1 MFPTDISPAVFPIPI
16 VVGAADRMMT
26 QGDIQF
32 EVPGLSRNRPDA
44 PMFKSVALN
53 RHIMVMTAG
62 DAGFQTEA
70 VEYLWR
76 ATENS
81 RGNTTGGW
89 SYFPVH
95 TVAQKYLEFC
105 DSRRRRATD
114 SILAPYGLNA
124 ETFAEKQQQLSQD
137 FVRWVLNEVEAT
149 RREIGDPIIIC
160 GLDITGAH
168 VYYCDGVNSSPSD
181 SIGFCCIGSGG
192 KHARS
197 EFILGN
203 HSRFDRLEHTLLL
216 AYTAKRRA
224 EKAPGVGRETD
235 MFVIEP
241 RGRRFLNY
249 AELQSL
255 ERIYLK
261 MQRSQDAA
269 FRKAK
274 EETARYVA
282 QIIAA
287 EATAAPAVLP
297 DANQPPQAPIE
308 TSSSG
313 DQT

>member
-1 MFPTDISPAVFPIPI
+1 
-16 VVGAADRMMT
+16 
-26 QGDIQF
+26 
-32 EVPGLSRNRPDA
+32 
-44 PMFKSVALN
+44 
-53 RHIMVMTAG
+53 
-62 DAGFQTEA
+62 
-70 VEYLWR
+70 
-76 ATENS
+76 
-81 RGNTTGGW
+81 
-89 SYFPVH
+89 
-95 TVAQKYLEFC
+95 
-105 DSRRRRATD
+105 
-114 SILAPYGLNA
+114 
-124 ETFAEKQQQLSQD
+124 
-137 FVRWVLNEVEAT
+137 
-149 RREIGDPIIIC
+149 
-160 GLDITGAH
+160 
-168 VYYCDGVNSSPSD
+168 
-181 SIGFCCIGSGG
+181 
-192 KHARS
+192 
-197 EFILGN
+197 
-203 HSRFDRLEHTLLL
+203 
-216 AYTAKRRA
+216 
-224 EKAPGVGRETD
+224 